1 MRLRRS
7 DLRCRS
13 GGVVWGA
20 LRRKPRATEPN
31 PELGVVEPET
41 ARNPGMIEPG
51 TWARGDAV
59 EPRWEEPD
67 ERKGKEALGKVG
79 ENTTVLLRQGKHN
92 RANQPDRECIS
103 EGQENQ
109 RWGRLEANPRETK
122 VDENRTQERG
132 RET

>member
-1 MRLRRS
+1 MRLRRT

-59 EPRWEEPD
+59 EPRWKEPD
-67 ERKGKEALGKVG
+67 ERKGNWTKGKGIELKEGERSLG
-79 ENTTVLLRQGKHN
+79 ESWGKHN
-92 RANQPDRECIS
+92 RTA
-103 EGQENQ
+103 
-109 RWGRLEANPRETK
+109 
-122 VDENRTQERG
+122 
-132 RET
+132 